1 MGKTGVSNNSTA
13 SGTMNPASSNTRVGS
28 RDPDL
33 LLEIGE
39 LYNGRGDMDL
49 AEGKLSEASQIYFQE
64 KKFDRYLKCL
74 NILLRIYAERGDNEN
89 INSTKESLQDLV
101 LKEGFDLNAKT
112 YYTLGVCAIHKQQ
125 FDIALEYFQKS
136 LGICLAADDK
146 EDMCYAING
155 IAVAYFMMGRYSDS
169 LKEIYN
175 LQVFFQVLPLMEL
188 KLSSQILN
196 GAILRKEERYEQALE
211 VFMDC
216 YNTLREAKN
225 LYMYCYLLYNIGATY
240 HEMGNFDLS
249 RTYLTLAKRST
260 DSKNFKQ
267 LAGFIDTK
275 LEELGV
281 RPNADYDLIFDVAK
295 NVVMEKKKG
304 KIDFKNQFIL
314 LDLLHLFLKTPGH
327 IYSKETLVMK
337 IWNQEYDPGVHDNKI
352 YVTIKRLRQMIEPDL
367 DKPKYIFRSKNGY
380 FLSKSTKILL
390 DSQQ

>member
-1 MGKTGVSNNSTA
+1 MAKNTGVPTNSEI
-13 SGTMNPASSNTRVGS
+13 V
-28 RDPDL
+28 RDPGTRDPEL

-39 LYNGRGDMDL
+39 LYNARGDLDL
-49 AEGKLSEASQIYFQE
+49 ADAKLTEASATFFSE

-89 INSTKESLQDLV
+89 INLTKERLQDLV
-101 LKEGFDLNAKT
+101 LKEGFELNAKT

-125 FDIALEYFQKS
+125 LDLALEYFQKS
-136 LGICLAADDK
+136 LGIGLAADDK

-155 IAVAYFMMGRYSDS
+155 IAVAYFSMGRYSDA

-211 VFMDC
+211 IFMDC

-240 HEMGNFDLS
+240 HEMGNFDLA

-260 DSKNFKQ
+260 DARNFRQ
-267 LAGFIDTK
+267 LTKFIDGK

-281 RPNADYDLIFDVAK
+281 RPNADYDLIFDLEK

-314 LDLLHLFLKTPGH
+314 LDLLHLFLKNPGQ
-327 IYSKETLVMK
+327 IYSKEILVKK
-337 IWNQEYDPGVHDNKI
+337 IWNQEYDPRVHDNKI

-380 FLSKSTKILL
+380 FLSKGIKILL
-390 DSQQ
+390 DNQQ

>member
-1 MGKTGVSNNSTA
+1 MAKSTGVSTI
-13 SGTMNPASSNTRVGS
+13 SSNSQVP
-28 RDPDL
+28 RDPAARDPEL

-39 LYNGRGDMDL
+39 LYNARGDLNL
-49 AEGKLSEASQIYFQE
+49 AEAKLAEASTTFFGE
-64 KKFDRYLKCL
+64 RKFDRYLKCL

-89 INSTKESLQDLV
+89 INLTKERLQDLV
-101 LKEGFDLNAKT
+101 LKEGFELNAKT

-125 FDIALEYFQKS
+125 LDLALEYFQKS
-136 LGICLAADDK
+136 LGIGLAADDK

-155 IAVAYFMMGRYSDS
+155 IAVTYFSMGRYQDA

-196 GAILRKEERYEQALE
+196 GAILRKEERYEQSLE
-211 VFMDC
+211 IFMDC
-216 YNTLREAKN
+216 YSTLREAKN

-240 HEMGNFDLS
+240 HEMGNFDLA
-249 RTYLTLAKRST
+249 RMYLTLAKRST
-260 DSKNFKQ
+260 DPRNFRQ
-267 LAGFIDTK
+267 LTKYIDGK

-281 RPNADYDLIFDVAK
+281 RPNADYDLIFDLEK
-295 NVVMEKKKG
+295 NIVMEKKKG

-314 LDLLHLFLKTPGH
+314 LDLLHLFLKNPGQ
-327 IYSKETLVMK
+327 IYSKEVLVKK
-337 IWNQEYDPGVHDNKI
+337 IWNQEYDPRVHDNKI

-380 FLSKSTKILL
+380 FLSKGIKILL
-390 DSQQ
+390 DNQL

>member
-1 MGKTGVSNNSTA
+1 MI
-13 SGTMNPASSNTRVGS
+13 
-28 RDPDL
+28 RDPGTRDPEL

-39 LYNGRGDMDL
+39 LYNARGDLDL
-49 AEGKLSEASQIYFQE
+49 AEAKLTEANATFFSER
-64 KKFDRYLKCL
+64 KFDRYLKCL

-89 INSTKESLQDLV
+89 INLTKERLQDLV
-101 LKEGFDLNAKT
+101 LKEGFELNAKT
-112 YYTLGVCAIHKQQ
+112 YYTLGVCAAHKQQ
-125 FDIALEYFQKS
+125 LDLALEYFQKS
-136 LGICLAADDK
+136 LGIGLASDDK

-155 IAVAYFMMGRYSDS
+155 IANTYFMMGRYADA

-196 GAILRKEERYEQALE
+196 GAILRKEERYEQSLE
-211 VFMDC
+211 IFMDC

-240 HEMGNFDLS
+240 HEMGNFDLA

-260 DSKNFKQ
+260 DARNFKQ
-267 LAGFIDTK
+267 LTKFIDGK

-281 RPNADYDLIFDVAK
+281 RPNADYDLIFDLEK
-295 NVVMEKKKG
+295 NIVMEKKKG

-314 LDLLHLFLKTPGH
+314 LDLLHLFLKNPGQ
-327 IYSKETLVMK
+327 IYSKEILVKK
-337 IWNQEYDPGVHDNKI
+337 IWNQDYDPRVHDNKI

-380 FLSKSTKILL
+380 FLSKGIKILL
-390 DSQQ
+390 DNQQ

>member
-1 MGKTGVSNNSTA
+1 MAKNTGVPTNSEVT
-13 SGTMNPASSNTRVGS
+13 
-28 RDPDL
+28 RDPGTRDPEL

-39 LYNGRGDMDL
+39 LYNARGDLDL
-49 AEGKLSEASQIYFQE
+49 AEAKLSEASATFFAE
-64 KKFDRYLKCL
+64 RKFDRYLKCL

-89 INSTKESLQDLV
+89 INLTKERLQDLV
-101 LKEGFDLNAKT
+101 LKEGFELNAKT

-125 FDIALEYFQKS
+125 LDLALEYFQKS
-136 LGICLAADDK
+136 LGIGLAADDK

-155 IAVAYFMMGRYSDS
+155 IAVAYFSMGRYQDA

-196 GAILRKEERYEQALE
+196 GAILRKEERYEQSLE
-211 VFMDC
+211 IFMDC
-216 YNTLREAKN
+216 YSTLREAKN

-240 HEMGNFDLS
+240 HEMGNFDLA

-260 DSKNFKQ
+260 DAKNFKQ
-267 LAGFIDTK
+267 LTKFIDGK

-281 RPNADYDLIFDVAK
+281 RPNADYDLIFDLEK
-295 NVVMEKKKG
+295 NIVMEKKKG

-314 LDLLHLFLKTPGH
+314 LDLLHLFLKNPGQ
-327 IYSKETLVMK
+327 IYSKEVLVKK
-337 IWNQEYDPGVHDNKI
+337 IWNQEYDPRVHDNKI

-380 FLSKSTKILL
+380 FLSKGIKILL
-390 DSQQ
+390 DNQQ